1 MMQDGKA
8 LQAGTSHFL
17 GQNFAKSFDVK
28 FVNKENQ
35 LEYAWATSWGVSTRL
50 MGALIM
56 AHSDDNGLVLP
67 PKLAPI
73 QVVIVPIYKTPED
86 LAAISEKVDPDLRRA
101 ESRGDF
107 GQVRRQ
113 RQSAFGMEVCRVRA
127 ARECRSGSGSE
138 CAISRTERS
147 RSPAATR

>member
-1 MMQDGKA
+1 MQDGKA
-8 LQAGTSHFL
+8 LQCGTSHFL

-35 LEYAWATSWGVSTRL
+35 LEFPWATSWGVSTRL

-73 QVVIVPIYKTPED
+73 QVVIIPIHRSPED
-86 LAAISEKVDPDLRRA
+86 LVTISEKVAPIVEELK
-101 ESRGDF
+101 
-107 GQVRRQ
+107 
-113 RQSAFGMEVCRVRA
+113 A
-127 ARECRSGSGSE
+127 AGISVKYDDSDNQRSGWKFAEYELRGVP
-138 CAISRTERS
+138 IRSRPRHARS
-147 RSPAATR
+147 RSRHRRGRPPRHA